1 MLHRN
6 IDTYKI
12 DWTITDDDLIE
23 LTKQYILESS
33 KIYDSIAN
41 LKQSEICYE
50 SIVNVLQDEYAIMN
64 YFNNTASFLQYV
76 LDNDDVRQASITCS
90 KLLNEYF
97 ILINSRIDVY
107 NKINAYYKGI
117 YKNDE
122 FKKKYPEDYKFIEKI
137 IDNYNRNGVALD
149 ESNKKLL
156 NEISIRIT
164 DLETDFSNN
173 LNEENTEMIFS
184 KDELKGLSPDFLNK
198 LNVSTDDEK
207 KIVDNYIN
215 DKYSVNLKY
224 SVYNPCMKR
233 VESEET
239 RKKLEYKFNTRCLNE
254 NMKILIE
261 LLPLRDKKAKLLGY
275 ENHLE
280 YITKNLVAKNG
291 KNVNDMIDQIIEKTN
306 SAIKSD
312 INELKKLK
320 SKNLKIDINDVHI
333 FPYDIQYY
341 QELLEKQDYNVDKNK
356 LREYFPVDHVINTI
370 FDIYQQLF
378 ELKFEESDKP
388 VWHSSVKAYSM
399 YEDEKFI
406 GTFYLDLFPRMNK
419 YGHAACFPL
428 QPACSLSNKK
438 LIYPVSA
445 IVCNFSEPTKDSPGL
460 LDYNE
465 VITFFHEFGHVIHQ
479 LLGRTKFSL
488 FSGSNTEMDF
498 VEAPSQMLENWCWEK
513 ESIKML
519 SKHYISGNSIDDNTI
534 DNLIKSKNI
543 LNGLHL
549 RKQLYLTRFDLQ
561 VHSDEKII
569 KVLQDSNIDMKKK
582 ASTLYKLSKNIHQN
596 MTSIV
601 PTSNTFQP
609 ASFGH
614 IAGGYD
620 AQYYSYLWS
629 VIYASDMYHEKFKG
643 NLFNAKIGREYKN
656 NVLKKGGVLTGDKL
670 FKNFV
675 GRKVDITNFLISKE
689 LIDEENL
696 YVLTSE

>member
-1 MLHRN
+1 MLKRN
-6 IDTYKI
+6 IETYKI
-12 DWTITDDDLIE
+12 EWTTTADNLIE
-23 LTKQYILESS
+23 LTKKYISDSS
-33 KIYDSIAN
+33 KIYDYISN

-50 SIVNVLQDEYAIMN
+50 SIINVLQDEYAIMN
-64 YFNNTASFLQYV
+64 YFYNTSSFLQYV
-76 LDNDDVRQASITCS
+76 IEDDDIRQASITCS

-97 ILINSRIDVY
+97 ILINSRMDVY
-107 NKINAYYKGI
+107 NKILVYYNGI
-117 YKNDE
+117 TNNDKFKN
-122 FKKKYPEDYKFIEKI
+122 KYPEDYKFIKKI
-137 IDNYNRNGVALD
+137 INNYKRNGIELD
-149 ESNKKLL
+149 EINKKLL
-156 NEISIRIT
+156 NEISVKIT

-173 LNEENTEMIFS
+173 LNEENTVVLFK
-184 KDELKGLSPDFLNK
+184 KDELKGLSSDFLDK
-198 LNVSTDDEK
+198 LNVSGDEN
-207 KIVDNYIN
+207 KIVDNYVN
-215 DKYSVNLKY
+215 DKYNVNLKY
-224 SVYNPCMKR
+224 STYNPCMKR
-233 VESEET
+233 VENEET
-239 RKKLEYKFNTRCLNE
+239 RKKLEYLFNTRCLNE
-254 NMKILIE
+254 NIKILIE
-261 LLPLRDKKAKLLGY
+261 LLPLRNKKAELLGY
-275 ENHLE
+275 NNHLE
-280 YITKNLVAKNG
+280 YITSNLMAKNG

-312 INELKKLK
+312 INELKKIKSNKLK
-320 SKNLKIDINDVHI
+320 TNIDDTQI
-333 FPYDIQYY
+333 FPHDLQYY
-341 QELLEKQDYNVDKNK
+341 QELLEKQNYDVDKNK
-356 LREYFPVDHVINTI
+356 LREYFPINHVIDTI
-370 FDIYQQLF
+370 FNIYQQLF

-388 VWHSSVKAYSM
+388 IWHSSVKAYAM
-399 YEDEKFI
+399 HEDEKFI

-428 QPACSLSNKK
+428 QPACSLSNKE
-438 LIYPVSA
+438 LIYPISA
-445 IVCNFSEPTKDSPGL
+445 IVCNFSEPSKEFPSL
-460 LDYNE
+460 LDYSE

-488 FSGSNTEMDF
+488 FSGSSTEMDF

-519 SKHYISGNSIDDNTI
+519 SKHYVSGNPIDDTTI

-549 RKQLYLTRFDLQ
+549 RKQLYLTKFDLQ
-561 VHSDEKII
+561 VHSDKKII
-569 KVLQDSNIDMKKK
+569 SVLEDSNIDIKKK

-596 MTSIV
+596 MTSII

-629 VIYASDMYHEKFKG
+629 IIYASDMFYEKFKG
-643 NLFNAKIGREYKN
+643 NLFNAKIGKEYKN

-675 GRKVDITNFLISKE
+675 GRKVDITHFLISKE